1 MKIYIL
7 INRMLSVYLCM
18 FNKLSKREL
27 QALKTI
33 RKYLFDYG
41 KMPSVRDLM
50 RELKYKSPRSAS
62 VIINGLEKKGIL
74 KRKQDGSFQLTE
86 FELPEDFGTR
96 EQTIKVPLLGSV
108 ACGLPIFAEENIEA
122 NIPISIKLI
131 KKGHKYFLLR
141 AKGDSM
147 NKAGI
152 NDGDLVL
159 IRQQQHAENGDK
171 VLALIDDEATIK
183 EYHHT
188 GSLVVL
194 KPKSNDKKY
203 QPIILSDEFRIQ
215 GIVEAVISI

>member
-1 MKIYIL
+1 
-7 INRMLSVYLCM
+7 M
-18 FNKLSKREL
+18 FSRLSKKEI
-27 QALKTI
+27 QALKAI
-33 RKYLFDYG
+33 RKHLFDFG
-41 KMPSVRDLM
+41 KMPSVRNLM
-50 RELKYKSPRSAS
+50 RELEYKSPRSAS
-62 VIINGLEKKGIL
+62 VIINDLEEKGIL
-74 KRKQDGSFQLTE
+74 TKKQDGSFQLTE

-96 EQTIKVPLLGSV
+96 EQTVKVPLLGSV
-108 ACGLPIFAEENIEA
+108 ACGLPIFAEANIEA

-147 NKAGI
+147 DNAGI

-171 VLALIDDEATIK
+171 VVALIDDEATIK

-194 KPKSNDKKY
+194 KPKSNNKKY

>member
-1 MKIYIL
+1 
-7 INRMLSVYLCM
+7 M
-18 FNKLSKREL
+18 FKELSKKEL
-27 QALKTI
+27 QTI
-33 RKYLFDYG
+33 KIVRKYLFDYG
-41 KMPSVRDLM
+41 KMPSVRKLM
-50 RELKYKSPRSAS
+50 RELDYKSPRSAS
-62 VIINGLEKKGIL
+62 VIINDLEQKGIL
-74 KRKQDGSFQLTE
+74 RKKQDGSFQLSE
-86 FELPEDFGTR
+86 FELPEDYGTR
-96 EQTIKVPLLGSV
+96 EQTVKVPLLGSV

-147 NKAGI
+147 NNAGI

-171 VLALIDDEATIK
+171 VVALIDDEATIK

-194 KPKSNDKKY
+194 KPKSNNKKY
-203 QPIILSDEFRIQ
+203 QPIILSNEFRIQ

>member
-1 MKIYIL
+1 
-7 INRMLSVYLCM
+7 M
-18 FNKLSKREL
+18 FKELSKKEL
-27 QALKTI
+27 QTI
-33 RKYLFDYG
+33 KIVRKYLFDYG
-41 KMPSVRDLM
+41 KMPSVRKLM
-50 RELKYKSPRSAS
+50 RELDYKSPRSAS
-62 VIINGLEKKGIL
+62 VIINDLEKKGIL
-74 KRKQDGSFQLTE
+74 RKKQDGSFQLSE
-86 FELPEDFGTR
+86 FELPEDYGTR
-96 EQTIKVPLLGSV
+96 EQTVKVPLLGSV

-147 NKAGI
+147 DNAGI
-152 NDGDLVL
+152 SDGDLVL

-171 VLALIDDEATIK
+171 VVALIDDEATIK

-194 KPKSNDKKY
+194 KPKSNNKKY
-203 QPIILSDEFRIQ
+203 QPIILSNEFRIQ

>member
-1 MKIYIL
+1 
-7 INRMLSVYLCM
+7 M
-18 FNKLSKREL
+18 FNKLSKREI
-27 QALKTI
+27 QALKII
-33 RKYLFDYG
+33 RKHLFDFG
-41 KMPSVRDLM
+41 KMPSVRKLM
-50 RELKYKSPRSAS
+50 RELEYKSPRSAS
-62 VIINGLEKKGIL
+62 VIINDLEKKEIL
-74 KRKQDGSFQLTE
+74 QKKQDGSFQLTE
-86 FELPEDFGTR
+86 FEIPEDFGTR

-147 NKAGI
+147 DDAGI

-171 VLALIDDEATIK
+171 VVALIDDEATIK

-194 KPKSNDKKY
+194 KPKSNNKKY
-203 QPIILSDEFRIQ
+203 QPIILSNEFRIQ

>member
-1 MKIYIL
+1 
-7 INRMLSVYLCM
+7 M
-18 FNKLSKREL
+18 FDKLSKREL
-27 QALKTI
+27 QALRTI
-33 RKYLFDYG
+33 RKYLFDFG
-41 KMPSVRDLM
+41 KMPSVRKLM
-50 RELKYKSPRSAS
+50 RELEYKSPRSAS
-62 VIINGLEKKGIL
+62 VIINDLEKKGIL
-74 KRKQDGSFQLTE
+74 RKKQDGSFQLTE

-96 EQTIKVPLLGSV
+96 EQTIKIPLLGSV

-147 NKAGI
+147 DNAGI

-171 VLALIDDEATIK
+171 VVALIDDEATIK

-194 KPKSNDKKY
+194 KPKSNNKKY

>member
-1 MKIYIL
+1 MKKRIQ
-7 INRMLSVYLCM
+7 SVYLCM
-18 FNKLSKREL
+18 FDKLSKREI
-27 QALKTI
+27 QALRTI
-33 RKYLFDYG
+33 RKYLFDFG
-41 KMPSVRDLM
+41 KMPSVRKLM
-50 RELKYKSPRSAS
+50 RELEYKSPRSAS
-62 VIINGLEKKGIL
+62 VIINDLEEKGIL
-74 KRKQDGSFQLTE
+74 SKKQDGTFQLTE
-86 FELPEDFGTR
+86 FEFPEDFGTR
-96 EQTIKVPLLGSV
+96 EQTIKIPLLGSV

-131 KKGHKYFLLR
+131 KKGYKYFLLR

-147 NKAGI
+147 DEAGI
-152 NDGDLVL
+152 SDGDLVL

-171 VLALIDDEATIK
+171 VVALIDDEATIK

-194 KPKSNDKKY
+194 KPKSNNKKY

>member
-1 MKIYIL
+1 
-7 INRMLSVYLCM
+7 M
-18 FNKLSKREL
+18 FNKLSKREI
-27 QALKTI
+27 QALKAI
-33 RKYLFDYG
+33 RKYLFDFG
-41 KMPSVRDLM
+41 KMPSVRNLM
-50 RELKYKSPRSAS
+50 RELEYKSPRSAS
-62 VIINGLEKKGIL
+62 VIINDLENKGIL
-74 KRKQDGSFQLTE
+74 RKKQNGNFQLTE
-86 FELPEDFGTR
+86 FDLPEDYGTR
-96 EQTIKVPLLGSV
+96 EQTIKVPLLGNV
-108 ACGLPIFAEENIEA
+108 ACGLPIFAEANIEA

-147 NKAGI
+147 DNAGI
-152 NDGDLVL
+152 SDGDLVL

-171 VLALIDDEATIK
+171 VVALIDDEATIK

-194 KPKSNDKKY
+194 KPKSNNKKY

>member
-1 MKIYIL
+1 
-7 INRMLSVYLCM
+7 M
-18 FNKLSKREL
+18 FSQLSKKEI
-27 QALKTI
+27 QALKAI
-33 RKYLFDYG
+33 RKHLFDFG
-41 KMPSVRDLM
+41 KMPSVRNLM
-50 RELKYKSPRSAS
+50 RELEYKSPRSAS
-62 VIINGLEKKGIL
+62 VIINDLEEKGIL
-74 KRKQDGSFQLTE
+74 TKKQDGSFQLTE

-96 EQTIKVPLLGSV
+96 EQTVKVPLLGSV
-108 ACGLPIFAEENIEA
+108 ACGLPIFAEANIEA

-147 NKAGI
+147 DNAGI

-171 VLALIDDEATIK
+171 VVALIDDEATIK

-194 KPKSNDKKY
+194 KPKSNNKKY

>member
-1 MKIYIL
+1 
-7 INRMLSVYLCM
+7 M
-18 FNKLSKREL
+18 FKKLSKKEL
-27 QALKTI
+27 QTI
-33 RKYLFDYG
+33 KIVRKYLFDYG
-41 KMPSVRDLM
+41 KMPSVRKLM
-50 RELKYKSPRSAS
+50 RELDYKSPRSAS
-62 VIINGLEKKGIL
+62 VIISDLEQKGIL
-74 KRKQDGSFQLTE
+74 RKKQDGSFQLAE

-131 KKGHKYFLLR
+131 KKGHRYFLLR

-147 NKAGI
+147 DNSGI

-171 VLALIDDEATIK
+171 VVALIDDEATIK

-194 KPKSNDKKY
+194 KPKSNNKKY
-203 QPIILSDEFRIQ
+203 QPIILSNEFRIQ

>member
-1 MKIYIL
+1 
-7 INRMLSVYLCM
+7 M
-18 FNKLSKREL
+18 FKKLSKKEL
-27 QALKTI
+27 QTI
-33 RKYLFDYG
+33 KIVRKYLFDYG
-41 KMPSVRDLM
+41 KMPSVRKLM
-50 RELKYKSPRSAS
+50 RELDYKSPRSAS
-62 VIINGLEKKGIL
+62 VIINDLEKKGIL
-74 KRKQDGSFQLTE
+74 RKKQDGSFQLSE
-86 FELPEDFGTR
+86 FELPEDYGTR
-96 EQTIKVPLLGSV
+96 EQTVKVPLLGSV

-147 NKAGI
+147 NNAGI

-171 VLALIDDEATIK
+171 VVALIDDEATIK

-194 KPKSNDKKY
+194 KPKSNNKKY
-203 QPIILSDEFRIQ
+203 QPIILSNEFRIQ